1 MPNAILKAKL
11 FIPQARS
18 NLVTRLRLI
27 ARLNEAAQFPL
38 TLVCAPAGFGKTT
51 LLRAWISQRAHNSA
65 WLSLNESDND
75 PTRFWTY
82 FIAALQLPK
91 SGLGKSALALL
102 QLPYSPPIES
112 ILTLL
117 LNDMAGLSDAITLVL
132 DDYHVIEA
140 PAIHQALTF
149 LLNHLPPQFHLILA
163 SRSDPPLPLAQLR
176 AREQLRELR
185 ANDLRFTPEEA
196 ALFLNQVM
204 GLNLST
210 ADVAALEARTE
221 GWIAGLQL
229 AALSM
234 QNQADIPGFI
244 SAFTGSNRYI
254 VDYLIDEVLGQR
266 PADLL
271 NFLLQTSILDRL
283 SAPLCDAVTGGSGSQ
298 ALLEELERANLFIVP
313 LDEERRWYRYHHLF
327 ADVLRN
333 RLRQTQPALAPELHR
348 RASTWHERQGHM
360 AEAIHHALAG
370 DDSARAAG
378 LVERSAWDLLG
389 RGEVTTLQR
398 WLDALPAEVV
408 SARPDLGLAY
418 GWLFS
423 ITNRLDLLAARL
435 PTLERDGSLT
445 QAQSS
450 QIAALQAHLALE
462 SNDFRCALEFCQT
475 ALAGI
480 PESNPHMRGLVSYFL
495 AFAEHMSGDT
505 TTAART
511 FAHASALGQ
520 VSGNILLVA
529 HGLNYLAA
537 MQQAQGQLRQAAETY
552 QRAIHLSSDAYG
564 RPLVIA
570 CILLCGLGKLL
581 REWDEL
587 DESERLLR
595 ESIELARLGDNAGEE
610 INAHVALALTLQA
623 RRDAKGAE
631 DALGAARQIAHETRH
646 KEFIRS
652 VNTAEARLWLMNGR
666 VDLAGRWVVKSGLRA
681 DDRFDY
687 LDQVEYATLVRA
699 HIAQGRQRPDEQPL
713 IQAQQLLDWLLQI
726 AQSTGRAGHTIEIRV
741 LQAMALQAKGDLS
754 AARVALESAL
764 ALAEP
769 EGHVRTFVDEG
780 KPMKALLMRLE
791 ISDTRLR
798 VYRDRLLAAFTAQS
812 TFESTATSTENP
824 QLKIQSLVEPLS
836 EREIEVL
843 HLVAA
848 GQSNNE
854 IAASLIVSP
863 GTVKKHLNNVFGK
876 LQVSSRTQAVARAR
890 NLGLI

>member
-1 MPNAILKAKL
+1 MVAPAYWFEPAE
-11 FIPQARS
+11 FH
-18 NLVTRLRLI
+18 
-27 ARLNEAAQFPL
+27 ARLERVQLA
-38 TLVCAPAGFGKTT
+38 
-51 LLRAWISQRAHNSA
+51 LRAKGHDGLLAFMPESVTWLTGFFTRGYTTFQLAIVPANGAPCVVCRDVETYYLDSTCVFPDRAL
-65 WLSLNESDND
+65 WTDSDD
-75 PTRFWTY
+75 
-82 FIAALQLPK
+82 
-91 SGLGKSALALL
+91 
-102 QLPYSPPIES
+102 
-112 ILTLL
+112 
-117 LNDMAGLSDAITLVL
+117 
-132 DDYHVIEA
+132 
-140 PAIHQALTF
+140 
-149 LLNHLPPQFHLILA
+149 
-163 SRSDPPLPLAQLR
+163 PLACAATSIR
-176 AREQLRELR
+176 ARLG
-185 ANDLRFTPEEA
+185 A
-196 ALFLNQVM
+196 APRLAV
-204 GLNLST
+204 
-210 ADVAALEARTE
+210 E
-221 GWIAGLQL
+221 L
-229 AALSM
+229 AAW
-234 QNQADIPGFI
+234 P
-244 SAFTGSNRYI
+244 
-254 VDYLIDEVLGQR
+254 
-266 PADLL
+266 
-271 NFLLQTSILDRL
+271 L
-283 SAPLCDAVTGGSGSQ
+283 SA
-298 ALLEELERANLFIVP
+298 
-313 LDEERRWYRYHHLF
+313 
-327 ADVLRN
+327 
-333 RLRQTQPALAPELHR
+333 
-348 RASTWHERQGHM
+348 
-360 AEAIHHALAG
+360 
-370 DDSARAAG
+370 
-378 LVERSAWDLLG
+378 G
-389 RGEVTTLQR
+389 RH
-398 WLDALPAEVV
+398 
-408 SARPDLGLAY
+408 
-418 GWLFS
+418 
-423 ITNRLDLLAARL
+423 
-435 PTLERDGSLT
+435 
-445 QAQSS
+445 
-450 QIAALQAHLALE
+450 AALQAHLALE